1 MIAAG
6 SISYTG
12 AAYLSAKAA
21 YRVGAGLVTLAVP
34 APLHMTLAGH
44 LPEVTWIPLADENGF
59 ISREAVSAVSQQLGR
74 ATAMLLGPG
83 FGLEQTTRDFLVN
96 LFEASLPPLVVD
108 ADGLKL
114 MAQIPGW
121 HKKLPGLTVL
131 TPHPGEMSVLT
142 GLSTET
148 IQKDREEIAG
158 KYAREWG
165 QVVVLK
171 GAFTVI
177 AAPDGRIAVLPI
189 ASAALARAGTGMC
202 LPGSLSVCGRR
213 ACRRSRLPRLE
224 PGSMPRQ
231 A

>member
-1 MIAAG
+1 
-6 SISYTG
+6 
-12 AAYLSAKAA
+12 
-21 YRVGAGLVTLAVP
+21 
-34 APLHMTLAGH
+34 MTLAGH
-44 LPEVTWIPLADENGF
+44 LPEVTWIPLAEENGF
-59 ISREAVSAVSQQLGR
+59 IAGKAASALSQQLNR

-83 FGLEQTTRDFLVN
+83 FGLEQTTKDFLVN
-96 LFEASLPPLVVD
+96 LFEAGLPPLVVD

-121 HKKLPGLTVL
+121 HKKLPELTVL

-142 GLSTET
+142 GLATAT
-148 IQKDREEIAG
+148 IQKDREEIAA

-189 ASAALARAGTGMC
+189 ASAVLARAGTGDVLAGIIVGLLAQGMEAFEAAAAGAWIHAQAG
-202 LPGSLSVCGRR
+202 LTALEEVGSSASVLAGDVLDCINDVM
-213 ACRRSRLPRLE
+213 SEL
-224 PGSMPRQ
+224 Q
-231 A
+231 Y